1 MSIAAWIADN
11 IFRLGM
17 WFVMD
22 EIGRS
27 AFWVINTTVIL
38 SCLTYLYFD
47 FKSSDDS

>member
-1 MSIAAWIADN
+1 MSIIAWIVDR

-27 AFWVINTTVIL
+27 AFWIINIALIL
-38 SCLTYLYFD
+38 SCVTYLYFD
-47 FKSSDDS
+47 FKSDNDT